1 MIEIPG
7 FFMEDF
13 FLSMVFYPGVALQM
27 SLTVDETRTTR
38 WDKETVFA
46 FNTLTRNN
54 EIVFLK
60 FFFICIRKKKHF

>member
-1 MIEIPG
+1 MTMIKIPG

-38 WDKETVFA
+38 WDKET
-46 FNTLTRNN
+46 
-54 EIVFLK
+54 
-60 FFFICIRKKKHF
+60 HSPQQ

>member
-1 MIEIPG
+1 
-7 FFMEDF
+7 MEDF

-54 EIVFLK
+54 EIVF
-60 FFFICIRKKKHF
+60 